1 MYFVF
6 GMNVLGADGTAA
18 GTLECLLLDPDSREV
33 THVVVRSP
41 EVSED
46 LLLPLSMVQGSTD
59 HELLLHV
66 ASGDL
71 GNLPRYYEGRTSSPP
86 AGRVDTS
93 VVREPAERRQDLEQA
108 LSVPADA
115 LELGPE
121 TAITTSD
128 SSEGLLVGVLAEQYV
143 NHLSGLFMS
152 GLCERDVL
160 VPADRIGAL
169 HAGAIALTATCEQL
183 RQTGPARAMAGA
195 PREGGATDE
204 SVERDRADRWEPE
217 HTPAE

>member
-6 GMNVLGADGTAA
+6 GMNVLGNDGTPA
-18 GTLECLLLDPDSREV
+18 GTLDRVLLDPSSREI

-41 EVSED
+41 EVSEEV
-46 LLLPLSMVQGSTD
+46 LLPLSMVQGNTD
-59 HELLLHV
+59 HHLLLYA

-71 GNLPRYYEGRTSSPP
+71 TNMPRYYDGRTSSPP

-93 VVREPAERRQDLEQA
+93 VVREPAERRQALDQA
-108 LSVPADA
+108 LAVPANA

-128 SSEGLLVGVLAEQYV
+128 GSEGLLLGVMAEQYV
-143 NHLSGLFMS
+143 HRLSGLCMS

-160 VPADRIGAL
+160 VAADWIEAL
-169 HAGAIALTATCEQL
+169 HSGAIALSATCDRVQ
-183 RQTGPARAMAGA
+183 QAGPAPVRA
-195 PREGGATDE
+195 GGATPGDGE
-204 SVERDRADRWEPE
+204 EDAERDRAARWGAQ
-217 HTPAE
+217 HAPAE